1 MNLIVQEMMMKERHR
16 DMLREAKRRRLVAE
30 YEAQFPSVWESML
43 TIFANGLIA
52 SGQWLKRRY
61 GCSCQCE
68 VQPQLCGK

>member
-1 MNLIVQEMMMKERHR
+1 MHPIVLEMMMKERHQ

-30 YEAQFPSVWESML
+30 YDSQFPSVWEAVL
-43 TIFANGLIA
+43 TTFANGLIV

-61 GCSCQCE
+61 GCSCQSE